1 MGCRVLARGVP
12 FERFGNGS
20 CRCRYSTVYE
30 LSPAKLGS
38 AGFDLIFM
46 GHHSGVLRPSGY
58 AYDRAILRAVK

>member
-20 CRCRYSTVYE
+20 RRYRYSTVYE

-46 GHHSGVLRPSGY
+46 GDTAEFCAPRGMLTTAPYCAR
-58 AYDRAILRAVK
+58 